1 MNRPY
6 ASRALSCG
14 IKFQCLLWV
23 LCALGPAVAE
33 TLLDPSPPK
42 TAASLTGWV
51 HDNSA
56 TAGGVRIET
65 RVFIPANHKVL
76 RGLIVSSPGF
86 GGDGRGFATQ
96 DRTKGIADN
105 WGFAALGVK
114 FPGSRIKYIYA
125 DQGSGRA
132 LLKSIR
138 AHAASS
144 GHLELGNAPLLLF
157 GFSHGGAFSYSFTLW
172 RPSRVI
178 AFACN
183 KSGYAT
189 TAATTAAARAV
200 PGMFFFGE
208 NDEPSVRPRMTQILL
223 ANRSLG
229 ALWSL
234 AVDWG
239 VPHAP
244 GTANNLIF
252 PFFDEAIKLR
262 VPQGV
267 APISGPVSLTEL
279 SELSGYLGENM
290 SFGSSSVAVASYETF
305 GGDKGKAS
313 WFPSAVIANKW
324 HECVSRHRGCP
335 D

>member
-1 MNRPY
+1 
-6 ASRALSCG
+6 
-14 IKFQCLLWV
+14 
-23 LCALGPAVAE
+23 
-33 TLLDPSPPK
+33 
-42 TAASLTGWV
+42 LTGWV
-51 HDNSA
+51 HDNSV
-56 TAGGVRIET
+56 TASGVNIET
-65 RVFIPANHKVL
+65 RIFIPPNEKVL
-76 RGLIVSSPGF
+76 RGIIVSSPGF
-86 GGDGRGFATQ
+86 SGDGRGFATQ
-96 DRTKGIADN
+96 DRTKGIAAK

-114 FPGSRIKYIYA
+114 FAGSRIEYIYA

-144 GHLELGNAPLLLF
+144 GHPELGNAPLLLF

-189 TAATTAAARAV
+189 TEAATAAARAV
-200 PGMFFFGE
+200 PGIFFFGE
-208 NDEPSVRPRMTQILL
+208 NDDPSVRPRMTQILL

-239 VPHAP
+239 VSHAP

-262 VPQGV
+262 VPEDV
-267 APISGPVSLTEL
+267 TPISGPVSLREL
-279 SELSGYLGENM
+279 SESSGYLGDHV
-290 SFGSSSVAVASYETF
+290 SFGSSLVAVASDESF
-305 GGDKGKAS
+305 GGDKGKSS
-313 WFPSAVIANKW
+313 WFPSAVIAHKW

-335 D
+335 DYPTFE